1 MYFRFTNKLTHYAE
15 INLRSPHPTFSVEL
29 HFVSQSQGKLV
40 TVLCDILLKLI
51 NLIFCYVRNQIN
63 EITQLF
69 KNLIQKKIITSY
81 FLTHSCS
88 RKKHNQTNIIY
99 KRIS

>member
-1 MYFRFTNKLTHYAE
+1 MHFRFTNKLTHYAE

-40 TVLCDILLKLI
+40 TVLWDILLKLI
-51 NLIFCYVRNQIN
+51 NLIFCYVRNQVN
-63 EITQLF
+63 ELTQFL
-69 KNLIQKKIITSY
+69 NSEKIMIRY

-88 RKKHNQTNIIY
+88 TKQGLQA
-99 KRIS
+99 